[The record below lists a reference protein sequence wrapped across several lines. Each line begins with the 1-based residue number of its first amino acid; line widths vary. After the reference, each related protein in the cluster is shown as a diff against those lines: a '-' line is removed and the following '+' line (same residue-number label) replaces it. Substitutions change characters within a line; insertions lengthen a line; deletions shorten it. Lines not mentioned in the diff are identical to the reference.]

1 MKKIALI
8 SCDNKKKTGFNFV
21 KDIDKES
28 QLFKLSMN
36 YGKSIADEIFILTTR
51 YGLIKEKDYTTL
63 YNETSEF
70 KSEMENKLWA
80 LEILEQLN
88 NFTNIHE
95 DEYVI
100 LANQNYYKNYVKFLN
115 KVELPL
121 KNMSVDDKISY
132 LKKELNDNEE
142 DKKSYG
148 EKFHI
153 LFNSMKRYNFNNF
166 DDIPFTNG
174 IYVVLDKKEK
184 YKNMDRI
191 VRIGTHDDDNKLIIR
206 IKNHYKKGFKDSSF
220 FRKNIG
226 KSILS
231 YNDHY
236 YLHIWNINFNDKDN
250 QSKFNEIR
258 DMEVEEALDEKIS
271 QYMKERFEFVCF
283 EVNDLKDR
291 YRLEE
296 GLISTIYHDKDF
308 LASDKWLGKYSPVSE
323 VRDSHMW
330 VAKGLDKKQL
340 TLEECRKIVTLCIKS
355 SIVKLLLLYL
365 SIFLYC
371 SIISKENSISL

>member
-1 MKKIALI
+1 MKNIALI

-36 YGKSIADEIFILTTR
+36 YGKSIADETFILTTR

-258 DMEVEEALDEKIS
+258 DMEVEDALDEKIS

-355 SIVKLLLLYL
+355 NEEAESYQ
-365 SIFLYC
+365 
-371 SIISKENSISL
+371 

>member
-36 YGKSIADEIFILTTR
+36 YGKSIADETFILTTR

-206 IKNHYKKGFKDSSF
+206 IKNNYKKGFKE
-220 FRKNIG
+220 
-226 KSILS
+226 
-231 YNDHY
+231 YTY
-236 YLHIWNINFNDKDN
+236 
-250 QSKFNEIR
+250 
-258 DMEVEEALDEKIS
+258 
-271 QYMKERFEFVCF
+271 
-283 EVNDLKDR
+283 
-291 YRLEE
+291 
-296 GLISTIYHDKDF
+296 
-308 LASDKWLGKYSPVSE
+308 P
-323 VRDSHMW
+323 
-330 VAKGLDKKQL
+330 
-340 TLEECRKIVTLCIKS
+340 
-355 SIVKLLLLYL
+355 
-365 SIFLYC
+365 
-371 SIISKENSISL
+371 

>member
-142 DKKSYG
+142 DKKSY
-148 EKFHI
+148 
-153 LFNSMKRYNFNNF
+153 
-166 DDIPFTNG
+166 
-174 IYVVLDKKEK
+174 
-184 YKNMDRI
+184 
-191 VRIGTHDDDNKLIIR
+191 
-206 IKNHYKKGFKDSSF
+206 
-220 FRKNIG
+220 KNIG
-226 KSILS
+226 
-231 YNDHY
+231 
-236 YLHIWNINFNDKDN
+236 
-250 QSKFNEIR
+250 IR
-258 DMEVEEALDEKIS
+258 
-271 QYMKERFEFVCF
+271 
-283 EVNDLKDR
+283 
-291 YRLEE
+291 
-296 GLISTIYHDKDF
+296 
-308 LASDKWLGKYSPVSE
+308 
-323 VRDSHMW
+323 
-330 VAKGLDKKQL
+330 
-340 TLEECRKIVTLCIKS
+340 IV
-355 SIVKLLLLYL
+355 
-365 SIFLYC
+365 
-371 SIISKENSISL
+371 